1 MAGVGL
7 GDGCRRE
14 GRGVV
19 VGLGEGVES
28 VWTEWRAGCG
38 GERRSRGGM

>member
-7 GDGCRRE
+7 VDGCRRE

-19 VGLGEGVES
+19 VELGGGVES
-28 VWTEWRAGCG
+28 VWIEWRAGCG
-38 GERRSRGGM
+38 GERSLEGM